1 MTTIKW
7 ETAENMMNIVA
18 FVAMETCIERGE
30 QINIE
35 TIQEFARNMFQ
46 EYCDAVGITE
56 VEDPEE
62 ENSEDFEDAED
73 DSDSNDE
80 DEDEDEELPSD
91 EEVMN
96 LIMQVLYGQ

>member
-1 MTTIKW
+1 MATIKW

-18 FVAMETCIERGE
+18 FVAMKTSIENGE
-30 QINIE
+30 QIDIE
-35 TIQEFARNMFQ
+35 TIQGFARNMFQ

-73 DSDSNDE
+73 CSDSD